1 MTLTSKFRKSC
12 DLFKGQKCI
21 AVDSK
26 NICICV
32 FDQLTMK
39 NEMMTLVRDVSLRFH
54 PEKLKC
60 SDGKIWNPNECRS
73 ECTKCNGKLDQ
84 DTCQY
89 QFSSMTAFS

>member
-1 MTLTSKFRKSC
+1 MIGLMLFSLLMRFLDYEEMPCRVRPDLTDLNSKVLLHKLYMILISKFRESC

-39 NEMMTLVRDVSLRFH
+39 NEMT
-54 PEKLKC
+54 
-60 SDGKIWNPNECRS
+60 N
-73 ECTKCNGKLDQ
+73 
-84 DTCQY
+84 
-89 QFSSMTAFS
+89 